1 MGRPV
6 QLHGRRPR
14 SLWEQLKDDPRV
26 RIVEALF
33 TTSYGSRK
41 FTLADPDGNEIGFVR
56 G

>member
-1 MGRPV
+1 MGRPYNFTV
-6 QLHGRRPR
+6 NDPDP
-14 SLWEQLKDDPRV
+14 LWEQLKDDPRV

-41 FTLADPDGNEIGFVR
+41 FTVADPDGNEIGFVR